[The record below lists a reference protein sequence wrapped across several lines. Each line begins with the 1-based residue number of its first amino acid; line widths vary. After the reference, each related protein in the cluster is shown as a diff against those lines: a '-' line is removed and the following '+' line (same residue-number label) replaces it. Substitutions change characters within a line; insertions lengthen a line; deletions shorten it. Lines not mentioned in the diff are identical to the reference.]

1 MLWVPIGKQFI
12 KKVIGKPSRFSLICL
27 VSQNVKISASIVV
40 YKHRYAQLA
49 ELVNAILV
57 LPFELK
63 LFIIDNSPQRT
74 LEQELPSSKCI
85 QYHFCNANLGYGK
98 AHNIALRLA
107 ANWSE
112 FHLVLNPD
120 ILFEPKAIVAL
131 VDYMK
136 VKPNIGLLMPK
147 VLYANGE
154 TQFLCKLFPTPFDLI
169 MRRFIPGF
177 LKSRLQLRLDQYELK
192 HKNYDEIMEVPNLS
206 GCFMFL
212 RMDVLRIVGLFD
224 ESFFMYLEDTDLS
237 RRINLQFQTIYYPKV
252 SIIHQY
258 EKGSYKS
265 LKLLK
270 YHIVSAFRYF
280 NKYGWFF
287 DTVRTT
293 INGIQKS

>member
-1 MLWVPIGKQFI
+1 MGK
-12 KKVIGKPSRFSLICL
+12 K
-27 VSQNVKISASIVV
+27 VKISGSIVI
-40 YKHRYAQLA
+40 YKHKYAQIE
-49 ELVNAILV
+49 ELLNAFLV
-57 LPFELK
+57 LPFDVR
-63 LFIIDNSPQRT
+63 LFIVDNSPNDSINAD
-74 LEQELPSSKCI
+74 LPKSESI
-85 QYHFCNANLGYGK
+85 HYHFCNANLGYGK

-107 ANWSE
+107 SNWSE
-112 FHLVLNPD
+112 FHIVLNPD
-120 ILFEPKAIVAL
+120 ILFEPNAINAMVE
-131 VDYMK
+131 YMS
-136 VKPNIGLLMPK
+136 VNPNIGLLMPK

-177 LKSRLQLRLDQYELK
+177 LKGKLQMRLDQYELK
-192 HKNYDEIMEVPNLS
+192 HKDYNEIMEVPNLS

-212 RMDVLRIVGLFD
+212 RMDVLKIVGLFD

-237 RRINLQFQTIYYPKV
+237 RRINLQFQTIYYPRV

-293 INGIQKS
+293 INGIHK